1 MWSMALMIVIIGLSS
16 CAVGLVGG
24 MGGGVAAYNK
34 NKQAPLQSQVK
45 DAPKLSPE
53 NQRLYDHYFLDAMV
67 ERQKGNSDAAF
78 DLLRHCLDLNP
89 NAAEVHYYLAQYY
102 GALKDNDTSIAY
114 FQKASALAPLNETC
128 LETLAQV
135 YVRQQNYQGA
145 ISAIER
151 LYDRNKDR
159 EDLLEM
165 LFQLYQQVEDYPRAI
180 GVLERVENI
189 DGKSERISLAKSEVY
204 SRMND
209 SKAAIAEMAALAKQ
223 YPNDLNYLA
232 MYGESLM
239 MNGQPRK
246 ALEVYER
253 ILKEEPDNNRVLMSL
268 RTYYQAIEN
277 QIVADSLT
285 LRVLLG
291 KNTSQEEKV
300 YLIRQVIGAN
310 ERSGGDSTEVL
321 RLFRQ
326 VMDVDTADVDIAMLC
341 ATYMDLKKMPSD
353 SIKKVLNHV
362 LSLAPD
368 NSSARLHLV
377 SYAWS
382 ENDKDRVIEL
392 CQTARQY
399 NPDNMAF
406 YYYQGIAYYQRDSL
420 DQALSTFQNG
430 VSVINENS
438 NPDIVSDFYEVM
450 GEILHRKDRVEE
462 AFAAYDSCLQWK
474 PDNIPCLNNYAYY
487 LSLRNEQLDRAELMS
502 HKTIKA
508 EPKNSTYLD
517 TYAWILFMQ
526 QRYTE
531 SRIYID
537 QALQNLDTMVVNGDT
552 ISNAAIYE
560 HAGDIY
566 WHCDNPDKAL
576 VFWQD
581 ALKSDAENKV
591 LIRKIKLKKYLK
603 E

>member
-1 MWSMALMIVIIGLSS
+1 MYRDGVYFFARILMALAVITISS
-16 CAVGLVGG
+16 CATKTPVENVVIPVLP
-24 MGGGVAAYNK
+24 N
-34 NKQAPLQSQVK
+34 
-45 DAPKLSPE
+45 LSVE
-53 NQRLYDHYFLDAMV
+53 QQRQYDHYFLDAMV

-78 DLLRHCLDLNP
+78 DLLRHCLDINP
-89 NAAEVHYYLAQYY
+89 NAPEAYYYLAQYY
-102 GALKDNDTSIAY
+102 GALKDNNTSTDY
-114 FQKASALAPLNETC
+114 FKKASSLAPNNETY

-135 YVRQQNYQGA
+135 YVRQQNYEGA
-145 ISAIER
+145 ISVIER

-165 LFQLYQQVEDYPRAI
+165 LFQLYQQVEDYPQAI
-180 GVLERVENI
+180 GVLERIENI
-189 DGKSERISLAKSEVY
+189 DGKSERISVAKSEVY
-204 SRMND
+204 TRMND
-209 SKAAIAEMAALAKQ
+209 SKAAVAEMAELARQ

-239 MNGQPRK
+239 MNGQPKK
-246 ALEVYER
+246 ALEIYDR
-253 ILKEEPDNNRVLMSL
+253 ILEEEPENNRVLMSL
-268 RTYYQAIEN
+268 RTYHQALEN
-277 QIVADSLT
+277 HEVADSLT

-300 YLIRQVIGAN
+300 YLIRQVIGSN
-310 ERSGGDSTEVL
+310 ERTGGDSTEVL
-321 RLFRQ
+321 RLFRK
-326 VMDVDTADVDIAMLC
+326 VMDVDTTDVDIALLC

-353 SIKKVLNHV
+353 SIKPVLTHV
-362 LSLAPD
+362 LDLAPD
-368 NSSARLHLV
+368 NSAARLHLV
-377 SYAWS
+377 GYAWA
-382 ENDKDRVIEL
+382 EDDKDRVIEL
-392 CQTARQY
+392 CQVARQY
-399 NPDNMAF
+399 NPDDMAF

-430 VSVINENS
+430 VSVINEDS

-450 GEILHRKDRVEE
+450 GEILHKKDRVTE

-487 LSLRNEQLDRAELMS
+487 LSLRNEQLERAELMS

-508 EPKNSTYLD
+508 EPKNATYLD

-526 QRYTE
+526 ERYAE
-531 SRIYID
+531 SKIYID
-537 QALQNLDTMVVNGDT
+537 QALQNLDTVVVNGDT
-552 ISNAAIYE
+552 ISNATIYE

-566 WHCDNPDKAL
+566 WHCSAPDKAL

-581 ALKSDAENKV
+581 ALKSDTENKV

>member
-1 MWSMALMIVIIGLSS
+1 MALMVVIIGLSS
-16 CAVGLVGG
+16 CAAGLVGG
-24 MGGGVAAYNK
+24 MVGGIAVSNN
-34 NKQAPLQSQVK
+34 NKQVALQSQIK
-45 DAPKLSPE
+45 DVPELSPE
-53 NQRLYDHYFLDAMV
+53 DQRLYDHYFLDAMV

-78 DLLRHCLDLNP
+78 DLLRHCLDINP
-89 NAAEVHYYLAQYY
+89 NAAEVYYYLAQYY
-102 GALKDNDTSIAY
+102 AALKDNDTSIAY
-114 FQKASALAPLNETC
+114 FQKASTLAPLNETY

-135 YVRQQNYQGA
+135 YVRKQNYQGA

-204 SRMND
+204 SRMNN

-239 MNGQPRK
+239 MNGQSGK

-268 RTYYQAIEN
+268 RTYYQAMEN
-277 QIVADSLT
+277 QTVADSLT

-300 YLIRQVIGAN
+300 YLIRQIIGTN

-537 QALQNLDTMVVNGDT
+537 QALQNLDTVVVNGDT